1 MRVATTAGKVNAT
14 EKVDGVKAKLKLTPG
29 KVEDDDRWMQFYVRR
44 SIQNRSLM
52 LIHTQQRYSLEEYEK
67 FEFDAQKL
75 WGQLDADQWTQVA
88 VALLARCKS
97 EKFFNDTSGAMDVAY
112 SSAVRWR
119 LIQLHRTAQ
128 KRFKSTFRSDL

>member
-29 KVEDDDRWMQFYVRR
+29 KVEDEDRWMQFYVRR

-67 FEFDAQKL
+67 FEFDPHKL
-75 WGQLDADQWTQVA
+75 WLGSIGS
-88 VALLARCKS
+88 RS
-97 EKFFNDTSGAMDVAY
+97 MD
-112 SSAVRWR
+112 SS
-119 LIQLHRTAQ
+119 
-128 KRFKSTFRSDL
+128 SRSAASPLQEREILQ